1 MTVEEISRRA
11 KEKFIKA
18 KKKFKDGDFFK
29 VMEIFDIK
37 RGDILVME
45 YNDINVAE
53 RRRFERDY
61 IIFIASG
68 YNPSISGRGKGYIC
82 YSIPVIASID
92 LSNTFEIETYKTN
105 LSIGYTIYFIEKRKT
120 TTIKKPTFSEMTE
133 LINRLKE
140 NGYKYNK
147 KTKNIEKL

>member
-1 MTVEEISRRA
+1 
-11 KEKFIKA
+11 
-18 KKKFKDGDFFK
+18 
-29 VMEIFDIK
+29 MEIFDIK
-37 RGDILVME
+37 RGDILVTK
-45 YNDINVAE
+45 YNDVGQNQ
-53 RRRFERDY
+53 FERDY

-68 YNPSISGRGKGYIC
+68 FEPFSRSSGYFYIS

-92 LSNTFEIETYKTN
+92 LSNTLEIEPN
-105 LSIGYTIYFIEKRKT
+105 LSVGYTIYRIEKRKT
-120 TTIKKPTFSEMTE
+120 TTIRKPTFSEMTE